1 MTQHTNSVHAARR
14 PMLHALLAGAALT
27 VAMAGTM
34 SAQARPPITPRGA
47 GADTGVVR
55 QPAGPGAR
63 GGRGGRMGPGM
74 APGTMPGMGPEM
86 GQGRGRGM
94 GPGAGPGGA
103 AGPRGMGQRGNR
115 GPGRGNG
122 NAAAGLL
129 RMRSQLELTDDQV
142 KRLEA
147 LQTAQRPQRNQS
159 DMMRAQADLMD
170 ATRGDGNIN
179 AARTALERMSRVR
192 NEEVLAGIKARQDAR
207 NVLTAAQKT
216 RLENFRMQADGR
228 RGMRQG
234 GREGARPM
242 GRQMVPQRG
251 AQLRGQPMRGPQM
264 RGQQQR
270 GAQLRGPMPS
280 RFDRG
285 PVRSEL
291 PPRRL
296 DRR

>member
-1 MTQHTNSVHAARR
+1 MTQHTKSVHAVRR
-14 PMLHALLAGAALT
+14 SMLHALIAGAALT
-27 VAMAGTM
+27 AAMAGTM
-34 SAQARPPITPRGA
+34 SAQARPPISPRGA
-47 GADTGVVR
+47 GADTGVAR
-55 QPAGPGAR
+55 QPVGPGAR
-63 GGRGGRMGPGM
+63 AGRGGRMGPGT
-74 APGTMPGMGPEM
+74 APGAMPGRGPEM

-94 GPGAGPGGA
+94 GPGAGPGSA

-142 KRLEA
+142 KRLES
-147 LQTAQRPQRNQS
+147 LRSAQRPERSRS

-192 NEEVLAGIKARQDAR
+192 NEEVLASIKARQDAR
-207 NVLTAAQKT
+207 NVLTSAQKT

-234 GREGARPM
+234 GRQGARPM
-242 GRQMVPQRG
+242 GRQMAPQRG
-251 AQLRGQPMRGPQM
+251 AGMRGAPQRGPQM
-264 RGQQQR
+264 RGQ
-270 GAQLRGPMPS
+270 QLRGPMPS

-285 PVRSEL
+285 PVRPEQ